1 MSNKTRYDLED
12 DQVATLI
19 AALRV
24 YQREG
29 MGDPSNRGYEIHDLA
44 TAGDTVISLDD
55 NGIDDL
61 CQTLN
66 LEGKPVE

>member
-1 MSNKTRYDLED
+1 MSDKTRYDLED

-29 MGDPSNRGYEIHDLA
+29 MGDPFNRSREIHELA